1 MATFIL
7 LLFLFLAITLA
18 IWLIRANWEEI
29 DEENRKYDTH
39 DGYHIYYDRK
49 ILRRLREEETKAQKQ
64 NH

>member
-1 MATFIL
+1 MTIFIL
-7 LLFLFLAITLA
+7 LLFLFLTIIVS

-29 DEENRKYDTH
+29 DEENKKYDTH

-49 ILRRLREEETKAQKQ
+49 ILRRLREKEPQVQKQ